1 MRERPKSVYLWR
13 IKPKIHNIYKTKAN
27 GALTREK
34 SKCHDKSTRKFR
46 KVRKHNRSET
56 LTHSQR
62 EEEIERGCEEE
73 RKGSPIP
80 IFPLANFGIVGMLAG

>member
-13 IKPKIHNIYKTKAN
+13 IKLKIHNIYKTKAN

-62 EEEIERGCEEE
+62 EEEIERGCE
-73 RKGSPIP
+73 K
-80 IFPLANFGIVGMLAG
+80 